1 MKNAKLNEAARH
13 LIYLTACALHDT
25 APDPAVVSSM
35 DQEAVFQLAKAHS
48 MTAISC
54 FGLEKGGCFSL
65 LTPELARQWRE
76 EKEKAI
82 RKTMLL
88 DLERRQ
94 ILGEL
99 EKAGIWYMP
108 LKGTILKELYPRF
121 GMRQMADVDILFD
134 ETKRDTVC
142 AIFEK
147 LGYTLQKESGSV
159 HDTFEKLQIYQFEM
173 HRRLFSSN
181 IFPGLSEK
189 YDHVKARLLP
199 DPGKQFGF
207 HFSDEDFYVYLMTH
221 AYKHFQEGGTG
232 LRTLVDFYVFQQKKR
247 NELDWAY
254 IEAELDSLGIK
265 EYGLQS
271 GRLAQSL
278 FSQSPCELNEQER
291 ELLITYLKSG
301 TYGSVSNK
309 VNLGIKALQDSSQ
322 PIRFSTKLRY
332 YLTRVFPS
340 REWVREYH
348 PFFDAHPWL
357 MPGLWVY
364 RIVHGLTK
372 NRKKLMTEL
381 NAVKSAE

>member
-1 MKNAKLNEAARH
+1 MRDVILKSNVWH
-13 LIYLTACALHDT
+13 LLYLTDCALHDT
-25 APDPAVVSSM
+25 APDSQILQEM
-35 DQEAVFQLAKAHS
+35 DYQAVFRLAKAHS
-48 MTAISC
+48 LTAAAC
-54 FGLEKGGCFSL
+54 FALEKGNGFSDIDSA
-65 LTPELARQWRE
+65 LARQWQE
-76 EKEKAI
+76 AKEKAI
-82 RKTMLL
+82 RKSMLL
-88 DLERRQ
+88 DVERRK
-94 ILGEL
+94 ILSEM

-147 LGYTLQKESGSV
+147 LGYALQKESGSV
-159 HDTFEKLQIYQFEM
+159 HDTFEKQPIYQFEM

-181 IFPGLSEK
+181 IFPSWSEK

-207 HFSDEDFYVYLMTH
+207 HFSDEDFYVYLMAH

-232 LRTLVDFYVFQQKKR
+232 LRTLVDFYVFQQKKGDG
-247 NELDWAY
+247 LDWAY
-254 IEAELDSLGIK
+254 IEAELDSLGIR

-271 GRLAQSL
+271 GRLAQKL
-278 FSQSPCELNEQER
+278 FSQSSCELNEQER

-301 TYGSVSNK
+301 TYGSMPNK
-309 VNLGIKALQDSSQ
+309 VNLKLKSLQDSSQ

-364 RIVHGLTK
+364 RIFHGLTK
-372 NRKKLMTEL
+372 NRKKLMKEL
-381 NAVKSAE
+381 NSVKSAK